1 MFNRRLIPFTL
12 AAACTAAMAQ
22 AQPTSDADWIVSVLR
37 SSLET
42 KKGVTLHVHGQA
54 IPLIVTAMNDRFV
67 EGRNQQSS
75 RIVVR
80 IASIDAAIA

>member
-12 AAACTAAMAQ
+12 AAACTAVMVQ
-22 AQPTSDADWIVSVLR
+22 AQPASDADWIVSVLR
-37 SSLET
+37 SSMET

-75 RIVVR
+75 RVVVR